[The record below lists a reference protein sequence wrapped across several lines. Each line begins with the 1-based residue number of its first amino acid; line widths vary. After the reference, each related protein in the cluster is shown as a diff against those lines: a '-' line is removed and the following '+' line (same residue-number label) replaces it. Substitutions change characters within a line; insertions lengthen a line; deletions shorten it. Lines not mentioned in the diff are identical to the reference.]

1 MKKSLQRLRQHII
14 VAGLLALPVV
24 SSAQTTVTFSYTGAP
39 QTWVVP
45 PCVFSVT
52 IDAYGAQGNSNNLG
66 VTGGLGGRAQGV
78 LSVTPG
84 QTLTIYVGGGGQIS
98 TNGGYNGG
106 GTGGTSPCLQAAAGG
121 GGGATDIRYPGTSL
135 NDRVLVAGGGG
146 GAAGNRVAVCGR
158 GNGGGGGGGYYGG
171 GGGAAWPGGTPGP
184 VPTGGTQ
191 VSGGTGGVSS
201 YTTAAPANN
210 GANGILA
217 IGGDGGDE
225 LSSNQAG
232 SQTAS
237 SGAPGGDL
245 NAASGTYAG
254 NFTGQSGAGGSGYIG
269 GVSAGSVT
277 PGIRTGNGE
286 VTITYSSGGAPPV
299 QPGAITGTT
308 TFCEGDTVSFSIATV
323 PLATGYTW
331 TAPVGFSII
340 SGQGTTNVTVV
351 AGTTGGLVEVTADN
365 ACGSSPAQFVG
376 VVVNSLPI
384 VTASAASGLICA
396 GSSDTLFAAGGNTY
410 SWSSGGNTDTEI
422 VAPGTATTYTVIA
435 TDGNGCSNSASVT
448 VNVNALP
455 VVFASVMD
463 GVICSGESDTLM
475 ASGAQSYV
483 WSSGGTAPS
492 EPVMPSVTTNYIV
505 TGTDA
510 NGCANTDTVTVVVNA
525 LPVVNLGADISS
537 CGSSVVLDA
546 QNTGSSYI
554 WTSGATTQTDTV
566 LIAGTYAVE
575 VTDINGCVN
584 TDTVNV
590 AFNTN
595 PTVQL
600 GQDTAL
606 CGDALVLDAQNA
618 GATYSWSTGDTT
630 QTTVALTTG
639 MYVVDVTDVNGC
651 VGSDTI
657 MVTLN
662 PIPTVT
668 ATAAASNVC
677 TDDANVALT
686 GTPIGGTWSGPGV
699 SGNSFDPSVGVG
711 TQVLTYSFIDSLGCS
726 ASDNVAI
733 DVNACVGVA
742 ENNLQSGAVI
752 YPNPNDGNFNLVFNR
767 NSGDV
772 QIQIVDLSGRVVR
785 NVSASNMN
793 SGSRVEFNMNDQPAG
808 VYFVQIATT
817 SELAV
822 IKFTL
827 MK

>member
-1 MKKSLQRLRQHII
+1 MKKYVQHIRQYVA
-14 VAGLLALPVV
+14 VAGLFVLPVL
-24 SSAQTTVTFSYTGAP
+24 SSAQTTQTFSYTGTA

-52 IDAYGAQGNSNNLG
+52 IDAYGAQGNTNDQG
-66 VTGGLGGRAQGV
+66 VQGGLGGRAQGV
-78 LSVTPG
+78 LNVTPG
-84 QTLTIYVGGGGQIS
+84 QTLTIYVGGGGQVS
-98 TNGGYNGG
+98 SNGGYNGG
-106 GTGGTSPCLQAAAGG
+106 GTGGTSPCTQAAGGG
-121 GGGATDIRYPGTSL
+121 GGGATDIRYPGNTS

-146 GAAGNRVAVCGR
+146 GAAGNRVSGCGR

-171 GGGAAWPGGTPGP
+171 GGGAAWPGATPGAN
-184 VPTGGTQ
+184 PTGGTQ
-191 VSGGTGGVSS
+191 TAGGTGGVSTYS
-201 YTTAAPANN
+201 TAAPANN
-210 GANGILA
+210 GQNGSLGL
-217 IGGDGGDE
+217 GGDGGDE

-232 SQTAS
+232 TQAGSQ
-237 SGAPGGDL
+237 GAPGGAL
-245 NAASGTYAG
+245 LAASGTYAG
-254 NFTGQSGAGGSGYIG
+254 NFSGQSGAGGSGYIG
-269 GVSAGSVT
+269 GVTAGSVT
-277 PGIRTGNGE
+277 AGVRSGNGA
-286 VTITYSSGGAPPV
+286 VTITYTTGGAPPA

-308 TFCEGDTVSFSIATV
+308 TFCQGDTVSFSIATV
-323 PLATGYTW
+323 ALATSYTW
-331 TAPVGFSII
+331 TAPVGFTIVN
-340 SGQGTTNVTVV
+340 GQGTNAITVV
-351 AGTTGGLVEVTADN
+351 AGTTGGIIQVTADN
-365 ACGSSPAQFVG
+365 VCGSSPAQFVG
-376 VVVNSLPI
+376 VIVNSLPI
-384 VTASAASGLICA
+384 VTASAASGSVCA

-422 VAPGTATTYTVIA
+422 VSPSSATTYTVIA

-448 VNVNALP
+448 VSVNALP
-455 VVFASVMD
+455 VVIASAMD
-463 GVICSGESDTLM
+463 GVICAGESDTLM
-475 ASGAQSYV
+475 VSGAQSYV
-483 WSSGGTAPS
+483 WSSGGTSAS

-505 TGTDA
+505 TGTDG
-510 NGCANTDTVTVVVNA
+510 NGCVNTDTIAVVVNA
-525 LPVVNLGADISS
+525 LPAVSLGADIGS
-537 CGSSVVLDA
+537 CGAAVVLDA
-546 QNTGSSYI
+546 QNAGSTYS
-554 WTSGATTQTDTV
+554 WSSGATTQTDTV
-566 LIAGTYAVE
+566 LVAGTYTVE
-575 VTDINGCVN
+575 VVDVNGCVN
-584 TDTVNV
+584 SDTINV
-590 AFNTN
+590 TFNTN
-595 PTVQL
+595 PIVFL

-606 CGDALVLDAQNA
+606 CGVSLVLDAQIP
-618 GATYSWSTGDTT
+618 GVSYLWSTGDTT
-630 QTTVALTTG
+630 QTTVALATG
-639 MYVVDVTDVNGC
+639 TYVVDVTDANGC

-657 MVTLN
+657 TVTLN
-662 PIPTVT
+662 PTPSV
-668 ATAAASNVC
+668 TAAAAATNVC

-711 TQVLTYSFIDSLGCS
+711 TQVLTYSYTDSAGCS

-767 NSGDV
+767 NYGDV